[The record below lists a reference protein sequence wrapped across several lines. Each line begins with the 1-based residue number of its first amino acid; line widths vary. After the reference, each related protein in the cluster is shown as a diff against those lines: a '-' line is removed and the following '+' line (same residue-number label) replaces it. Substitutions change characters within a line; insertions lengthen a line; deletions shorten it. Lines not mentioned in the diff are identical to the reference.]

1 MYFFKNLYVGPS
13 IQDPEKVKRKLLR
26 GEGQFTIYVIAIS
39 PSIPGPGSNQLE
51 ILHCAY
57 LKQPYYKAHPPFIIG
72 IAAGRSEAV
81 EMVRNL
87 VQEAYDHT
95 GSADVRAYLFPHGV
109 RILRPASDLLTVSD
123 SPAQPADTEALPERG
138 DSAEP
143 ALTE

>member
-13 IQDPEKVKRKLLR
+13 IQDPEQVKRKLLR
-26 GEGQFTIYVIAIS
+26 GEGQFAIYVIAIS
-39 PSIPGPGSNQLE
+39 PSVPGPGSNQLE

-57 LKQPYYKAHPPFIIG
+57 LKQPYYRVHPPFIVG
-72 IAAGRSEAV
+72 IAASRSEAV
-81 EMVRNL
+81 EMVRGL

-109 RILRPASDLLTVSD
+109 RILRPASDLLTVSG
-123 SPAQPADTEALPERG
+123 SIAQAADAEAAAEPG
-138 DSAEP
+138 GAAEP